1 MFLAAGIDIFP
12 VDDIV
17 EVYSYISA
25 AHLSS
30 IQADGL
36 KAFPV
41 KFGNESLI
49 VGSIERIAKPF
60 LSHFWQ
66 LWFRPWLLT
75 FITNHV
81 CRVFLKHFLI
91 LN

>member
-30 IQADGL
+30 IQADGP

-41 KFGNESLI
+41 KFRN
-49 VGSIERIAKPF
+49 
-60 LSHFWQ
+60 
-66 LWFRPWLLT
+66 
-75 FITNHV
+75 
-81 CRVFLKHFLI
+81 
-91 LN
+91 

>member
-49 VGSIERIAKPF
+49 VGSIERIAKPSPPIFGDFGFGPGYWRLLQIMCVGFF
-60 LSHFWQ
+60 LNIF
-66 LWFRPWLLT
+66 
-75 FITNHV
+75 
-81 CRVFLKHFLI
+81 KY
-91 LN
+91 